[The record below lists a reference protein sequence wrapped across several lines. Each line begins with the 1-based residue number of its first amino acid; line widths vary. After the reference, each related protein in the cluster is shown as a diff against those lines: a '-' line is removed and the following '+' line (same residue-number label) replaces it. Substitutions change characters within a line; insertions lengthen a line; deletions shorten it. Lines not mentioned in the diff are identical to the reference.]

1 MNIELY
7 FLRSS
12 EEKIVKDM
20 LPFAHGKECSEFKE
34 YTENFGLTH
43 KDLGLYA
50 LVDNKIAGAI
60 WSREISSATEPTL
73 SIAVL
78 PEFRSQG
85 IGSHMMQQFL
95 LEAGAK
101 YSALSTKIPEDVNAV
116 KFYEK
121 FGFKKD
127 EATDKMFKSLDV
139 QEIVRPTDGY
149 DPKKW
154 MD

>member
-1 MNIELY
+1 LNIELY

-20 LPFAHGKECSEFKE
+20 LPLAHGKECSEFKE

-60 WSREISSATEPTL
+60 WSREIDSSSEPTL

-78 PEFRSQG
+78 PELRSLG

-101 YSALSTKIPEDVNAV
+101 YSALSTKVPEDVNAV

-121 FGFKKD
+121 FGFNKD
-127 EATDKMFKSLDV
+127 DVTDKMFKSLEV
-139 QEIVRPTDGY
+139 QEVVRPTDGY
-149 DPKKW
+149 NPKKW